1 MPIVPAAVT
10 PLVMTGEAGIMVKV
24 TVWVPAVG
32 LAFDALTVALKVP
45 PAVGV
50 PEIKPV
56 AVLMFKPG
64 GNPLAP
70 NIVGLLLA
78 VTVYPPNTTPA
89 VPLAVVPLEMTGDG
103 GQAMVTVAVRVVVL
117 VVFAIL
123 LPR

>member
-1 MPIVPAAVT
+1 MPIVPAAVN
-10 PLVMTGEAGIMVKV
+10 PLVMTGEAGIMVKL
-24 TVWVPAVG
+24 TVWLPAVG

-50 PEIKPV
+50 PEITPV
-56 AVLMFKPG
+56 LVFTFKPG
-64 GNPLAP
+64 GRPIALNA
-70 NIVGLLLA
+70 VGALVA
-78 VTVYPPNTTPA
+78 VIVYPPNATPD